1 MARQAGI
8 AEPRI
13 DAARVLSPREREV
26 LSLLASGLNGSEIA
40 ARLRISPATVRTHVE
55 HAKTKLDAR
64 TCGQAIAIAVRRSL
78 LDD

>member
-26 LSLLASGLNGSEIA
+26 VSLLAAGLNGSEIA

-64 TCGQAIAIAVRRSL
+64 TRGQAIAIAVRRGL

>member
-8 AEPRI
+8 AEAHM
-13 DAARVLSPREREV
+13 DTARVLSPRERQV
-26 LSLLASGLNGSEIA
+26 VSLLAAGLNGSEIA

-55 HAKTKLDAR
+55 HAKMKLEAR
-64 TCGQAIAIAVRRSL
+64 TRGQAIAIAVRRGL